1 MFFYGNR
8 YFFIFAEKPV
18 ILKMKT
24 TIIFLILSLMFPCFS
39 FASDTKTIVEV
50 LNELDEVIEK
60 KHIYDVK
67 KEESIAA
74 LKSRLSKGG
83 DERVRYELNDSLFVA
98 YLHYQ
103 ADSAMYYVN
112 KKVELLSFIDELEYA
127 HEVIIN
133 KAEIMGIMGLYSEAI
148 QLLDTVNPDCLDS
161 DILGYYYRTK
171 RACYGWWA
179 DYVVYDDLKKDY
191 LNYTNIG
198 VISKF

>member
-133 KAEIMGIMGLYSEAI
+133 KAEIMGIMGLSANI
-148 QLLDTVNPDCLDS
+148 PFNIVKAFPSFPSSMHFSASTISRSTTVVNMIES
-161 DILGYYYRTK
+161 R
-171 RACYGWWA
+171 
-179 DYVVYDDLKKDY
+179 
-191 LNYTNIG
+191 
-198 VISKF
+198 